1 MFASAYTYLPVR
13 GIRKETAL
21 GPLCYLPQA
30 DSKEQG
36 GRRVFQTMSETCMG
50 AAWRPCERVQVAGV
64 KWATEVRP
72 NQGGP
77 TGKRR
82 AGQPQKQFWSLS
94 QRYKE
99 TL

>member
-50 AAWRPCERVQVAGV
+50 AAWKPCERVQIAGV
-64 KWATEVRP
+64 KWAIEVMEAKP
-72 NQGGP
+72 G
-77 TGKRR
+77 R
-82 AGQPQKQFWSLS
+82 ADEEEKAWPAI
-94 QRYKE
+94 E
-99 TL
+99 TILVFIPKV